1 MLCERCGINSA
12 EVFLVKIM
20 EGERHIEH
28 LCRKCAKELLPF
40 EEAAKMMKMTFSL
53 EGVMDMQ
60 DALKDL
66 LFPVLPELYGENAET
81 LRCPHCGG
89 PLPKSMFEKAEKT
102 ASEEHQGESS
112 VDSAADEMTTLKCEM
127 DIAVRDENYERA
139 AEIRD
144 KIKALENREG
154 KKEA

>member
-20 EGERHIEH
+20 EGERHVEH

-40 EEAAKMMKMTFSL
+40 EDAAKMMKMTFSL

-81 LRCPHCGG
+81 FRCPHCGG
-89 PLPKSMFEKAEKT
+89 TLPKSMFEKAEKT
-102 ASEEHQGESS
+102 VSEEHQGESS
-112 VDSAADEMTTLKCEM
+112 VNSSADEMTTLKCEM